1 MWSLGTRQRREGRRT
16 RACAR
21 PTSGAGAGKQFCV
34 EGPPAPRGRSG
45 PEPAASTPGSP
56 TQTAAALPHRQEPPS
71 DCKSAVLCTSATVS
85 KPGGVWLTEDGGALT
100 AELRGRQGGTLKPG
114 GIQRLMHTRTHCWGR
129 GDCFKGYNCDV
140 YILLTGKS
148 VGFQSTVPPL
158 PSFVFAKVLSEKWAS
173 ASADWPKKV
182 NSGVKV

>member
-1 MWSLGTRQRREGRRT
+1 M
-16 RACAR
+16 
-21 PTSGAGAGKQFCV
+21 
-34 EGPPAPRGRSG
+34 
-45 PEPAASTPGSP
+45 
-56 TQTAAALPHRQEPPS
+56 
-71 DCKSAVLCTSATVS
+71 AVLCTSATIS
-85 KPGGVWLTEDGGALT
+85 KPGGVCLTEDGAALT
-100 AELRGRQGGTLKPG
+100 AELRGRQGGTLRAG

-182 NSGVKV
+182 NSWVKV